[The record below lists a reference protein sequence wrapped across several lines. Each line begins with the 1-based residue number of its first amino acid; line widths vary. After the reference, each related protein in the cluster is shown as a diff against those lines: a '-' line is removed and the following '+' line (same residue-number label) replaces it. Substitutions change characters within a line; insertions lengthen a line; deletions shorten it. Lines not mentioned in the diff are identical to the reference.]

1 MNVGFIGT
9 GFMGSGM
16 AWNLLR
22 AGHAMTVFDVREEA
36 VRDLA
41 DAGAALATGP
51 RAVAEASEVVFT
63 SLPGPPQVEE
73 VMLGK
78 GGLAEGL
85 RPGSTYVDLSTSRPE
100 LIRRIGEELGRRDIA
115 VLDAPVSGGAE
126 GARAGTLS
134 LLVGGDEAVY
144 KRVKPLLDTL
154 GDKAMYCGLL
164 GSGLVCKLCNNLLVI
179 GLVTFLPEVFTA
191 GIKAGVP
198 AATLLE
204 AISRSSGNTERMRTT
219 IPRFMAR
226 NFAEGAGKGI
236 VFKDVSLGVE
246 MGRDFD
252 VPMEISE
259 AILGRIKE
267 AAEHG
272 HGDHAVLWQ
281 EERAGVEIR

>member
-41 DAGAALATGP
+41 DAGAALAAGP

-226 NFAEGAGKGI
+226 DFAEGAGKGI
-236 VFKDVSLGVE
+236 VLKDVSLGVE

-267 AAEHG
+267 AGEHG